1 MQCEDKLKIRSPIFR
16 VSTCVL
22 GQPISWSSMTVPRRN
37 LLRYASHAVSTQVR
51 VILEIPRIHVVS
63 ARTSGTATVSRAAD
77 GNGMLGTDRVPV
89 YRRFRWHFHSFV
101 FQGKTFFADFE
112 NRRKRKI
119 LVLNIS
125 PMIRITLKLCK
136 SFPISRQVCY

>member
-1 MQCEDKLKIRSPIFR
+1 M
-16 VSTCVL
+16 
-22 GQPISWSSMTVPRRN
+22 MMPRRN
-37 LLRYASHAVSTQVR
+37 LLRYASHAVPTQVR

-101 FQGKTFFADFE
+101 FQCKTFLADFLRIVE
-112 NRRKRKI
+112 NRNDLGLEFFDSNRI
-119 LVLNIS
+119 EIVQEFPCLN
-125 PMIRITLKLCK
+125 TGA
-136 SFPISRQVCY
+136 CY